1 MENNTNDTNKE
12 MQENENNQTSKRKI
26 LNLMKELANIRLHSG
41 ALGIKMNAIE
51 GKNLVSE
58 KYTQMKDNIQEKA
71 KMYGKQAREMAENYA
86 NNKDSKNNVL
96 QQYRESLEAIVKEY
110 ENAIQ
115 EVMKEGEFYQD
126 KEEIA
131 MIDELNLKDERR
143 EIKKSTEYKE
153 QMQQEKDLK
162 REIKQALEQRDL
174 TTVTSKTKELE
185 TLQEKNPLLKCEKK
199 IEEAQQIRKSLKE
212 AMKLCNQ
219 EIKVLQNNRDKSIN
233 EATVDKDNKLEPIKQ
248 NIFQRAVGAL
258 FNKINGA
265 KKFTKNVIDKVQ
277 ETIYDINNNKL
288 PAVREK
294 VGEKV
299 EELSEVINEKA
310 IDISDKGKE
319 IIEKGKGNLDQLKQ
333 NAKETKEKMMQEAES
348 KLIESIEK
356 HKQIYNQRSMDYAE
370 MTASN
375 TEEGR

>member
-51 GKNLVSE
+51 GKNLLSE

-162 REIKQALEQRDL
+162 REAR
-174 TTVTSKTKELE
+174 
-185 TLQEKNPLLKCEKK
+185 
-199 IEEAQQIRKSLKE
+199 
-212 AMKLCNQ
+212 
-219 EIKVLQNNRDKSIN
+219 
-233 EATVDKDNKLEPIKQ
+233 
-248 NIFQRAVGAL
+248 
-258 FNKINGA
+258 
-265 KKFTKNVIDKVQ
+265 
-277 ETIYDINNNKL
+277 Y
-288 PAVREK
+288 
-294 VGEKV
+294 
-299 EELSEVINEKA
+299 
-310 IDISDKGKE
+310 
-319 IIEKGKGNLDQLKQ
+319 
-333 NAKETKEKMMQEAES
+333 
-348 KLIESIEK
+348 
-356 HKQIYNQRSMDYAE
+356 Y
-370 MTASN
+370 
-375 TEEGR
+375 